1 MSEQQVGVVSHYFGK
16 VDVAGIDLTADLA
29 VGDTIRIS
37 GHTTEFTQ
45 TVDSMQI
52 DHDPV
57 ETAGPGDQIG
67 IKVSDRVREGDTVFK
82 VG

>member
-1 MSEQQVGVVSHYFGK
+1 MSEREVGVVSHYFGK
-16 VDVAGIDLTADLA
+16 VDVAGIDLTGDLA

-52 DHDPV
+52 DHASVD
-57 ETAGPGDQIG
+57 TAGPGDQIG
-67 IKVSDRVREGDTVFK
+67 IKVADRVREGDTVYK
-82 VG
+82 VT